1 VKPGGLLVSIVGPPP
16 AEACATAKIRCAETG
31 KVNGQMLPSVAEL
44 ADAGKLHI
52 SIDQRMPL
60 ADAGQAWEESRS
72 GHVRG
77 KIILDVTPETT

>member
-1 VKPGGLLVSIVGPPP
+1 
-16 AEACATAKIRCAETG
+16 
-31 KVNGQMLPSVAEL
+31 MLPSVAEL

-60 ADAGQAWEESRS
+60 ADAGKAWEESRT